1 MELPTMAETPDGLT
15 DQLIEQASRLSASTL
30 ERRGAKRHAYD
41 GRVAIV
47 LLSETGSPSAPVIL
61 QGRNISAGGLCVIS
75 RQMIHP
81 GTVGAVQ
88 MVRSDGSAALVGAT
102 VRYCVYVGNMR
113 HFTGVEFMPLPS
125 EITAADFVDQ
135 DGRAINL

>member
-1 MELPTMAETPDGLT
+1 MAETPQELT
-15 DQLIEQASRLSASTL
+15 DELIEQASRMSSSTL

-47 LLSETGSPSAPVIL
+47 LLSETGSPAPPAL
-61 QGRNISAGGLCVIS
+61 LRGRNISAGGLCVIS

-88 MVRSDGSAALVGAT
+88 MVRSDGSSALVGVT

-113 HFTGVEFMPLPS
+113 HFTGLEFMPLPS
-125 EITAADFVDQ
+125 AITPADFVDQ
-135 DGRAINL
+135 TGHMPLLADDA